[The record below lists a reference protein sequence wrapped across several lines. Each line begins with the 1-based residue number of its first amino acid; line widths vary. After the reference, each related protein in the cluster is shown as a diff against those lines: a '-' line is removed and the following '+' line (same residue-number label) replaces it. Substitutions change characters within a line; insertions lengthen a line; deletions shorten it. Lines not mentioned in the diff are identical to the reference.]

1 MIASGA
7 FETVVGWLVDLV
19 ASAISVVPVISLPSS
34 GGAFAS
40 VTAVLQGATYF
51 VPLFALVFVATVWG
65 VYVGLWV
72 GLVVWRWVRTVGAP

>member
-7 FETVVGWLVDLV
+7 FETVLAWLVDV
-19 ASAISVVPVISLPSS
+19 VSNGISVVPVISLPSS
-34 GGAFAS
+34 GGAFSS
-40 VTAVLQGATYF
+40 VSAVLQGATYF

-65 VYVGLWV
+65 VYVSLWV

>member
-7 FETVVGWLVDLV
+7 LEAVVAWLVDLL
-19 ASAISVVPVISLPSS
+19 AGAISLVPVISLPSS

-40 VTAVLQGATYF
+40 VRTVLQGATYF
-51 VPLFALVFVATVWG
+51 VPVSALVFVATVLA

>member
-7 FETVVGWLVDLV
+7 FETVVGWLVELV
-19 ASAISVVPVISLPSS
+19 ASAMSVVPVVSLPSS
-34 GGAFAS
+34 GGAFGS
-40 VTAVLQGATYF
+40 VRDALQGATYF
-51 VPLFALVFVATVWG
+51 VPLSALVFVATVWG